1 MLLWVR
7 MEQGGDKMTV
17 KELKERLENAQNENA
32 EVIINTEDGELA
44 IVDVIGQYDN
54 YFWIDTVAD

>member
-1 MLLWVR
+1 
-7 MEQGGDKMTV
+7 MTV

-54 YFWIDTVAD
+54 YFWIDTVED